1 MAHSSTSHQSVTY
14 FNVMYIVYTLGYVME
29 VAVGTDVRKC
39 DGGTGSAVA
48 AGAGN
53 DSGGFCGITA
63 FTMGTKSF
71 SSPCFKNSG
80 FQGSSKNDGS
90 KNARG
95 LDDSARLCGVPR
107 A

>member
-1 MAHSSTSHQSVTY
+1 
-14 FNVMYIVYTLGYVME
+14 ME
-29 VAVGTDVRKC
+29 AEVEADVGADVRTC
-39 DGGTGSAVA
+39 NGGTGSAVA
-48 AGAGN
+48 AGASD
-53 DSGGFCGITA
+53 DSGGICGITA

-71 SSPCFKNSG
+71 SSPCFKNSC

-95 LDDSARLCGVPR
+95 LDDSARPFGVPC